1 MSLKKQNISK
11 LTILNCRE
19 NQYVTFPPQQSA
31 PEVDVNVLAV
41 RSAVRDADKRRLQIA
56 YNMEVPRSMLFELK
70 TRIPSVL
77 SAVTLF
83 AEKCQIARLVE
94 DLKMAAVIRVG
105 EVYDT
110 ATSYRLKTSQ
120 LSIFFRNSFVQYQKT
135 VQAFIDAVVKVLR
148 ETKFKM
154 PGSDELTTIP
164 EVLREATSSIGVV
177 LEKILQNIY
186 TNMQFYYDAY
196 VGMLVDVKLSM
207 PIGDV
212 LASNQF
218 FGEVKE
224 TTRVLFLEFV
234 KDLESLDTVLVKV
247 GETLKAVA
255 EKTQEFVDSVESEY
269 LDAAL
274 VDINLKYHNFI
285 IALKTVVEQFAAL
298 NMENLNSAFEYIIDV
313 LVYVTEQVNNV
324 VYGFLQQTSEE
335 VKTYVTINDGVL
347 GIDIPFSFQ
356 Q

>member
-1 MSLKKQNISK
+1 MASPAFADVSLRYASGRDGISASASSPSAGFLGLQVDKRVPAQMSARVYS
-11 LTILNCRE
+11 R
-19 NQYVTFPPQQSA
+19 YPSA

-41 RSAVRDADKRRLQIA
+41 RSVVRDGDKMRLQVA

-83 AEKCQIARLVE
+83 AEKYQITRLVE
-94 DLKMAAVIRVG
+94 ELKMAAVTRVG

-110 ATSYRLKTSQ
+110 VTSYQPKTSQ
-120 LSIFFRNSFVQYQKT
+120 LSVFFRNTFVQYQKT
-135 VQAFIDAVVKVLR
+135 VQTFIDAVVKVLR

-164 EVLREATSSIGVV
+164 EVVREVTSSAGVV

-186 TNMQFYYDAY
+186 TSMQFYHDAY
-196 VGMLVDVKLSM
+196 VGMLMDVKLSM
-207 PIGDV
+207 PVGDL

-218 FGEVKE
+218 LAEVKE
-224 TTRVLFLEFV
+224 ATRMFFLEFV
-234 KDLESLDTVLVKV
+234 KNMESLDTMLVKV

-255 EKTQEFVDSVESEY
+255 EKTQEFVDSTESEY

-274 VDINLKYHNFI
+274 VNINLQYRSFI
-285 IALKTVVEQFAAL
+285 IALKTAVE
-298 NMENLNSAFEYIIDV
+298 
-313 LVYVTEQVNNV
+313 
-324 VYGFLQQTSEE
+324 
-335 VKTYVTINDGVL
+335 
-347 GIDIPFSFQ
+347 
-356 Q
+356 

>member
-1 MSLKKQNISK
+1 M
-11 LTILNCRE
+11 
-19 NQYVTFPPQQSA
+19 
-31 PEVDVNVLAV
+31 
-41 RSAVRDADKRRLQIA
+41 RLQLA

-70 TRIPSVL
+70 TRIPSML

-83 AEKCQIARLVE
+83 AEKYQITRAVE
-94 DLKMAAVIRVG
+94 ELKMAAVTRVS

-110 ATSYRLKTSQ
+110 VTSYKLQTSQ

-135 VQAFIDAVVKVLR
+135 IQAFIDAVVKILR
-148 ETKFKM
+148 ETKFKL

-164 EVLREATSSIGVV
+164 EVLREVTSSIGHV

-186 TNMQFYYDAY
+186 TSMQFYYDAF
-196 VGMLVDVKLSM
+196 VGMLMDVNLSM
-207 PIGDV
+207 PVGDV

-218 FGEVKE
+218 LAEVKKA
-224 TTRVLFLEFV
+224 TSMFFLDFV
-234 KDLESLDTVLVKV
+234 KNMESLDIMLVKV

-269 LDAAL
+269 LDVVL
-274 VDINLKYHNFI
+274 VSINAQYRNFI
-285 IALKTVVEQFAAL
+285 IALKTAVGQFAAL
-298 NMENLNSAFEYIIDV
+298 NTEDLNEAFDYIIDM
-313 LVYVTEQVNNV
+313 LIYVTDQVNSV

-335 VKTYVTINDGVL
+335 VQTYVTISDAIL
-347 GIDIPFSFQ
+347 EIDIPLSFQ

>member
-1 MSLKKQNISK
+1 MTSK
-11 LTILNCRE
+11 SMTSNCGE
-19 NQYVTFPPQQSA
+19 NQYATFFSLQSA

-41 RSAVRDADKRRLQIA
+41 RSAVKDADKMRLQLA

-70 TRIPSVL
+70 TRIPSML

-83 AEKCQIARLVE
+83 AEKYQITRAVE
-94 DLKMAAVIRVG
+94 GLKMAAVTRVG

-110 ATSYRLKTSQ
+110 VTSYKLQTSQ
-120 LSIFFRNSFVQYQKT
+120 LSIFFRNSFVRYQKT
-135 VQAFIDAVVKVLR
+135 IQAFIDAVVQVLR
-148 ETKFKM
+148 ETKFKL

-164 EVLREATSSIGVV
+164 EVLREVTSSIGYV

-186 TNMQFYYDAY
+186 TSMQFYYDAF
-196 VGMLVDVKLSM
+196 VGMLMDVNLSM
-207 PIGDV
+207 PVGDV

-218 FGEVKE
+218 LAEVKKA
-224 TTRVLFLEFV
+224 TSKFFLDFV
-234 KDLESLDTVLVKV
+234 KNMESLDIMLVKV

-269 LDAAL
+269 LDVVL
-274 VDINLKYHNFI
+274 VSINVQYRNFI
-285 IALKTVVEQFAAL
+285 IALKTAVGQFAAL
-298 NMENLNSAFEYIIDV
+298 NTEDLNEACDYIIDM
-313 LVYVTEQVNNV
+313 LIYVTDQVNSV

-335 VKTYVTINDGVL
+335 VQTYVTISDAIL
-347 GIDIPFSFQ
+347 EIDIPLSFQ